1 MKTLLIDFSNIA
13 WATYHTNSK
22 TDKDSKQFWKYLMLN
37 SLQKLK
43 AKHKPNETI
52 ICFDSISWREKY
64 FPYYKARRKLKKK
77 EADIDYAEFIEVIDE
92 IKADFENFFPYKV
105 VKVKWAEAD
114 DIIGVL
120 VRELKKDR
128 DQIIIASRDKDFKQL
143 LGPTVKLWDTV
154 DWKWKTTD
162 DPKTFLIKQIL
173 SGDANDD
180 VPNVKSDDD
189 TFITEGKRQKAC
201 GPKTIEK
208 ILDQGIKE
216 WVHENDLIKNYR
228 RNKRLIQLS
237 PVSIPERI
245 WNAVVKAYEGCE
257 DKKPNYMMIMEYFQR
272 NRMKRLAGLIDKF
285 M

>member
-37 SLQKLK
+37 SLQKLRS
-43 AKHKPNETI
+43 KHKPNETI
-52 ICFDSISWREKY
+52 ICFDSISWREKF
-64 FPYYKARRKLKKK
+64 FPFYKARRKLKKK
-77 EADIDYAEFIEVIDE
+77 ESDVDYAEFIEVIDE
-92 IKADFENFFPYKV
+92 IKEDFETFFPYKV

-143 LGPTVKLWDTV
+143 LGPKVKLWDTV

-173 SGDANDD
+173 SGDSNDD

-189 TFITEGKRQKAC
+189 TFITDGKRQKAC
-201 GPKTIEK
+201 GPKTIDK

-237 PVSIPERI
+237 PVSIPDKV
-245 WNAVVKAYEGCE
+245 WNAVVKTYEDCE
-257 DKKPNYMMIMEYFQR
+257 DKQPNYMMIMEYFQR